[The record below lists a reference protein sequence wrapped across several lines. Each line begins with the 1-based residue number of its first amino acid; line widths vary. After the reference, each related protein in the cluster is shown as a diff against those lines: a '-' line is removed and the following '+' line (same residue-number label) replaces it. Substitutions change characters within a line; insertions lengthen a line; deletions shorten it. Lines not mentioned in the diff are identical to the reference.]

1 MNEYKNAMSDL
12 YEIEKSKDNNL
23 QFYIIIKKDEENENE
38 EENEEDERKYLQLG
52 NDDEIQKDLKVKV
65 ELVGVNGGYL
75 LLFNKIIGALRDYYN
90 IMRKLM
96 KYAEDFI

>member
-1 MNEYKNAMSDL
+1 MSDL
-12 YEIEKSKDNNL
+12 YEIEKSKDNTL

-75 LLFNKIIGALRDYYN
+75 LLFNKIKGALSDYYK

-96 KYAEDFI
+96 EYAEDFI